1 MIAAAIATCE
11 IGFWVL
17 VLGGLFA
24 RYRLGRAR
32 LGAVLLICVPLV
44 DLALCAFT
52 AADLAGGSTAG
63 WSHGLAAAYLG
74 FGLAFGPL
82 AIRWADRRMLGRGEA
97 KRPRAAGERV
107 TREWRLWRRCLLAC
121 LIAFV
126 ALGLF
131 VLAAGDAGRSEALW
145 ADGGWFLELAGISA
159 AWLLLG
165 PVWATVAEQLKGAR
179 PGRSA

>member
-11 IGFWVL
+11 VGFWVC
-17 VLGGLFA
+17 VLGGLFV
-24 RYRLGRAR
+24 RYRLGMER
-32 LGAVLLICVPLV
+32 LGVALLIGVPLV

-52 AADLAGGSTAG
+52 AADLADGATAG
-63 WSHGLAAAYLG
+63 WAHGLAAAYLG

-82 AIRWADRRMLGRGEA
+82 LVGWADRRFLGREPVP
-97 KRPRAAGERV
+97 RPGGAERV
-107 TREWRLWRRCLLAC
+107 AREWRLWRRCVTAC
-121 LIAFV
+121 LVASA

-131 VLAAGDAGRSEALW
+131 VVAAGDAGRSEALW
-145 ADGGWFLELAGISA
+145 AGGGWFLELGAVCA

-165 PVWATVAEQLKGAR
+165 PVWAMLAEGWRHAW